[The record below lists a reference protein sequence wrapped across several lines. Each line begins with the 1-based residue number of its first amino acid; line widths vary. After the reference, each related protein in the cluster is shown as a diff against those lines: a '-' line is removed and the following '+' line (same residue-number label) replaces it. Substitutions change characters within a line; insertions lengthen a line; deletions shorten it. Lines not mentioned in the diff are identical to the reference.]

1 MKKASKLFSLVML
14 CALMFLMTACGGGKK
29 FTHGTISGSTYTSD
43 FLGLK
48 ATFGSEWDL
57 YSDSRTAAYN
67 GLSDMSASSIET
79 SFKNNGTIYDM
90 VVAKPDGSSMN
101 IVIQDTTKTGS
112 LKESDYFT
120 KGVDLLKTQ
129 LEATGAKATVRADTT
144 TFLGKSTR
152 CIKVQMTMN
161 GVTVHMIQVPIFK
174 GDYIASITVGSLNEN
189 DLPSFMATFKAV

>member
-1 MKKASKLFSLVML
+1 MKKVSRIFSLIAL
-14 CALMFLMTACGGGKK
+14 CALMLLMTACGGQK
-29 FTHGTISGSTYTSD
+29 FTHGTISGSTYKSD

-79 SFKNNGTIYDM
+79 AFKNNGTIYDM
-90 VVAKPDGSSMN
+90 VVAKQDGSSIN

-120 KGVDLLKTQ
+120 TGVELLKRQ
-129 LEATGAKATVRADTT
+129 LEATGAKATVGTDSVD
-144 TFLGKSTR
+144 FLGKSTR
-152 CIKVQMTMN
+152 CITVKMSMSGITMY
-161 GVTVHMIQVPIFK
+161 MIQVPIFK
-174 GDYIASITVGSLNEN
+174 GDYIASITFGSLTES
-189 DLPSFMATFKAV
+189 DLPGFMEMFTAV